1 MTLKSVEEVRT
12 EWFGK
17 IDVYSRF
24 AFLVSFFAGLLT
36 HGFMLL
42 NKIPFYDDIALL
54 FHTGGTYKNGRWFL
68 GVIGAIE
75 YRMFGGNYSTPMF
88 KGLIAI
94 ILISLSAALI
104 VSIFRM
110 KNKSYIF
117 LLSTMMVVY
126 PAVTVIMGY
135 MFMAQCFTLALFL
148 TVLGVYLTVRK
159 KCGFIAGIICICLS
173 LGLYQAYLAVPAV
186 LFLLVLIC
194 DLFEEKEFKQVFTTA
209 VKYLMTLALG
219 LVVYFVVNKVFLSA
233 KGAELTSYQGISDM
247 GQTTIGDLIAR
258 VGAAYRYFV
267 QLPFTDWQGLN
278 AAFLM
283 KVLWGVSILLTIVL
297 IAFNIIKIKNI
308 WNKLLLG
315 VVAGLLPL
323 AVNLVYVMCDENKVY
338 VHGLMV
344 YSSVFVLLFPLL
356 LQHFGNMKS
365 ESACKGPFNLL
376 MDWSIAACMV
386 LTIVYYIGYNNVAY
400 TQSAMIQSQVDAYST
415 NFVSAIKN
423 TEGYADEYPIV
434 LVQNP
439 DRDQPYDFMDSSM
452 YVFEEFEQI
461 QITAYNTN
469 MLLWM
474 SNYSLP
480 DYLKYRTGFNT
491 ENMKDY
497 GKMLENNEIGELDF
511 IDEMPCYPDDG
522 AIRVSGGRIIVKLSD
537 F

>member
-1 MTLKSVEEVRT
+1 M
-12 EWFGK
+12 
-17 IDVYSRF
+17 
-24 AFLVSFFAGLLT
+24 
-36 HGFMLL
+36 
-42 NKIPFYDDIALL
+42 P
-54 FHTGGTYKNGRWFL
+54 HTFEKTAYGAKNTPQINGITYGIFKTYKNGRWFL

-75 YRMFGGNYSTPMF
+75 HRMFGGNYSTPMF

-104 VSIFRM
+104 VAIFRIR
-110 KNKSYIF
+110 NKTHIF
-117 LLSTMMVVY
+117 LLSTLMVVY

-148 TVLGVYLTVRK
+148 TVLGVYLTVQK
-159 KCGFIAGIICICLS
+159 KYGFVAGIIGICLS

-186 LFLLVLIC
+186 LFLLALIS
-194 DLFEEKEFKQVFTTA
+194 DLIEEKEFKQVFITA

-219 LVVYFVVNKVFLSA
+219 LVVYFVVNKIFLA
-233 KGAELTSYQGISDM
+233 VKGAQLTSYQGISDM

-258 VGAAYRYFV
+258 VGTAYRYFV
-267 QLPFTDWQGLN
+267 QLPFMDWQGLN
-278 AAFLM
+278 TAFLM
-283 KVLWGVSILLTIVL
+283 KVLFGCSILLTIVM
-297 IAFNIIKIKNI
+297 IAFNIIKIKSI
-308 WNKLLLG
+308 WNKLLLL

-344 YSSVFVLLFPLL
+344 YASVFVLLFPLL
-356 LQHFGNMKS
+356 LLHFGNRNTDTVGKNRM
-365 ESACKGPFNLL
+365 NLF
-376 MDWSIAACMV
+376 MDWGIAAFMA

-400 TQSAMIQSQVDAYST
+400 TQSAMIQSQVDSYST

-423 TEGYADEYPIV
+423 AEGYADEYPIV

-439 DRDQPYDFMDSSM
+439 DRDQPYDFMDASM
-452 YVFEEFEQI
+452 YIFEEFEQI

-474 SNYSLP
+474 SNYSMP

-491 ENMKDY
+491 ANMKDY
-497 GKMLENNEIGELDF
+497 GELLENGEIEKLDF
-511 IDEMPCYPDDG
+511 VDEMPCYPDDG
-522 AIRVSGGRIIVKLSD
+522 SIKVSEGRIIVKLS
-537 F
+537 